1 MNPTQLPLPSL
12 IAIEREVAA
21 DAREWG
27 RQRLAE
33 KLQQLADEPS
43 QVFPPPPAQAPRV
56 DAAQRVRRNHRH
68 R

>member
-43 QVFPPPPAQAPRV
+43 QVPPPSASAS
-56 DAAQRVRRNHRH
+56 AAR
-68 R
+68 